1 MKIVITSGKG
11 GVGKTFIATCMA
23 DVLTEKLQVSFI
35 DCDVEA
41 PNAHLFLKPDNIE
54 SQPQYRSCVESM
66 DPQKCDL
73 CGKCA
78 KACYFNAIVVG
89 KESAMTFPEL
99 CRWCGSCQIV
109 CPNDA
114 IKVGRRRIG
123 DLYSGRVGQID
134 LSWATLQAGAGG
146 MTVTLIEKLK
156 EKNTGGLTIYDSP
169 PGTSCPVVHTVRGAD
184 CVVLVTDPTRFGLH
198 DLKLSVRMCRSMDI
212 QPFVIINRRG
222 TGDIAE
228 LKNWCDRQELQIIG
242 SIPDRRDIAECYS
255 SGKLATQH
263 MPDIRK
269 MFGSIADT
277 LLSLPKSVKKTNL
290 DKTEAT
296 VFISEPIN
304 PSVTEQSI
312 PPQSP
317 VEIAVVS
324 GKGGSGK
331 TSLSAC
337 FAQLAKTT
345 VVDCDVDAADLHLL
359 FEPKVIECQ
368 DFVGGRKMQIDPQTC
383 VSCGLCFNICRFDA
397 IRKTDNGLYAVIE
410 DNCEGCGACMQA
422 CPAGA
427 VVMEPST
434 DGRWY
439 FSNIRTGKMSHATL
453 SPGRENSG
461 KLVTLIRKKA
471 AAGYSSCD
479 SKGPIVLDG
488 APGTG
493 CPVIASI
500 GGTKFAVLVTEP
512 TVSGMHDL
520 QRIYELTKHF
530 GIPAGIVINK
540 ADINLKVSRNI
551 EQFAKENNIP
561 ILGKLPYTL
570 LFTDA
575 QQQGQTLLEYAD
587 NTQIT
592 KQIRVIW
599 KTILENINER
609 NISYENCNTGCT
621 G

>member
-1 MKIVITSGKG
+1 MKIAITSGKG
-11 GVGKTFIATCMA
+11 GVGKTFIATCLA
-23 DVLTEKLQVSFI
+23 DVLTESQQVSFI

-41 PNAHLFLKPDNIE
+41 PNAHLFLKPENVE
-54 SQPQYRSCVESM
+54 CQPQYQQCVESM

-89 KESAMTFPEL
+89 KKTAMTFPEL

-114 IKVGRRRIG
+114 IRIGQRKIG
-123 DLYSGRVGQID
+123 DLYSGKVGQID
-134 LSWATLQAGAGG
+134 LSWAELQTGAGG

-156 EKNTGGLTIYDSP
+156 EKQANELTIYDSP
-169 PGTSCPVVHTVRGAD
+169 PGTSCPVVHTVRNAD
-184 CVVLVTDPTRFGLH
+184 RVVLVTDPTRFSLH

-212 QPFVIINRRG
+212 QPVVIANR
-222 TGDIAE
+222 TEIGDLAQ
-228 LKNWCDRQELQIIG
+228 LRNWCNRQGLDIIG
-242 SIPDRRDIAECYS
+242 SLPDSRDIAECYS
-255 SGKLATQH
+255 SGKLATRH
-263 MPDIRK
+263 LPDIRK
-269 MFGSIADT
+269 VFSSIADT
-277 LLSLPKSVKKTNL
+277 LLSMPASVNKTNV
-290 DKTEAT
+290 DKTEAS
-296 VFISEPIN
+296 VFLSEPID
-304 PSVTEQSI
+304 SSAAEQTTATTN
-312 PPQSP
+312 P

-359 FEPKVIECQ
+359 FEPKVLECQ
-368 DFVGGRKMQIDPQTC
+368 NFIGGRKMQIDTQTC
-383 VSCGLCFNICRFDA
+383 VSCGLCFNVCRFNA
-397 IRKTDNGLYAVIE
+397 VRKTDAGSYVVVE

-427 VVMEPST
+427 VIAEPST

-439 FSNIRTGKMSHATL
+439 FSDIRTGKMSHATL
-453 SPGRENSG
+453 SPGSENSG
-461 KLVTLIRKKA
+461 KLVSLIRKKA
-471 AAGYSSCD
+471 VASSCD
-479 SKGPIVLDG
+479 SDSPVVLDG

-512 TVSGMHDL
+512 TVSGIHDL

-540 ADINLKVSRNI
+540 DDINPKVSWDI
-551 EQFAKENNIP
+551 AEFAKKNNIP
-561 ILGKLPYTL
+561 VLGKLPYSL

-575 QQQGQTLLEYAD
+575 QQQGKTLLEYAGD
-587 NTQIT
+587 TQIA

-599 KTILENINER
+599 KTIIENINER
-609 NISYENCNTGCT
+609 NRSYENCDTSCT

>member
-1 MKIVITSGKG
+1 MKIAITSGKG
-11 GVGKTFIATCMA
+11 GVGKTFIATCLA
-23 DVLTEKLQVSFI
+23 DVLTEKQQVSFI

-41 PNAHLFLKPDNIE
+41 PNAHLFLKPDRID
-54 SQPQYRSCVESM
+54 SQPQYQPCVESM
-66 DPQKCDL
+66 DSEKCDL

-89 KESAMTFPEL
+89 KKTAMTFPEL

-114 IKVGRRRIG
+114 IIIGQRKIG
-123 DLYSGRVGQID
+123 DLYSGKVGQID
-134 LSWATLQAGAGG
+134 LSWAVLQTGAGG

-156 EKNTGGLTIYDSP
+156 QKKTSELTIYDSP
-169 PGTSCPVVHTVRGAD
+169 PGTSCPVVHTVRHAD
-184 CVVLVTDPTRFGLH
+184 CVVLVTDPTRFGIH

-212 QPFVIINRRG
+212 QPLIIINRAE
-222 TGDIAE
+222 TGSLAE
-228 LKNWCDRQELQIIG
+228 LRNWCNSQGLEIIG
-242 SIPDRRDIAECYS
+242 SLPDSRDIAECYS
-255 SGKLATQH
+255 SGKLVTQH

-269 MFGSIADT
+269 IFSSIADT
-277 LLSLPKSVKKTNL
+277 LISLPKPVKKTNV
-290 DKTEAT
+290 DKTKAS
-296 VFISEPIN
+296 VFLSEPIGTSAEERTTTAQN
-304 PSVTEQSI
+304 
-312 PPQSP
+312 P

-337 FAQLAKTT
+337 FTQLAKTT

-359 FEPKVIECQ
+359 FEPKVLECQ
-368 DFVGGRKMQIDPQTC
+368 NFVGGRKMRIDPQEC
-383 VSCGLCFNICRFDA
+383 VSCGLCFNACRFNA
-397 IRKTDNGLYAVIE
+397 IRKTDENSYMVIE
-410 DNCEGCGACMQA
+410 DNCEGCGACLQV

-427 VVMEPST
+427 VMTEPST

-439 FSNIRTGKMSHATL
+439 FSAIRTGKMSHATL

-461 KLVTLIRKKA
+461 KLVTLIRKNA
-471 AAGYSSCD
+471 AAKSSFCD
-479 SKGPIVLDG
+479 SQSPIVLDG

-520 QRIYELTKHF
+520 KRIHELTKHF

-540 ADINLKVSRNI
+540 ADINHQVSQDI
-551 EQFAKENNIP
+551 EKFAKENNIP
-561 ILGKLPYTL
+561 VLGKLPYNM

-575 QQQGQTLLEYAD
+575 QQHEQTLLEYAGD
-587 NTQIT
+587 TQIA

-609 NISYENCNTGCT
+609 NISYENCNTSCT

>member
-1 MKIVITSGKG
+1 MKIAITSGKG
-11 GVGKTFIATCMA
+11 GVGKTFIATCLA
-23 DVLTEKLQVSFI
+23 DVLTEKQQISFI

-41 PNAHLFLKPDNIE
+41 PNAHLFLKPDRIE
-54 SQPQYRSCVESM
+54 CQPQYQSCVESM

-89 KESAMTFPEL
+89 KKTAMTFPEL

-114 IKVGRRRIG
+114 IRIGQRKIG
-123 DLYSGRVGQID
+123 DLYSGRVGRID
-134 LSWATLQAGAGG
+134 LSWAELQTGAGG

-156 EKNTGGLTIYDSP
+156 KSETNQLTIYDSP
-169 PGTSCPVVHTVRGAD
+169 PGTSCPVVHTVRDAD
-184 CVVLVTDPTRFGLH
+184 YVVLVTDPTRFGLH

-212 QPFVIINRRG
+212 QPVVIINRTEIG
-222 TGDIAE
+222 NIAE
-228 LKNWCDRQELQIIG
+228 LRNWCSRQGLNIIG
-242 SIPDRRDIAECYS
+242 SLPDSRDIAECYS
-255 SGKLATQH
+255 SGKLATRQ

-269 MFGSIADT
+269 IFSSIADR
-277 LLSLPKSVKKTNL
+277 LFSLPGDVSKTNV
-290 DKTEAT
+290 DKTEAS
-296 VFISEPIN
+296 VFLSEPID
-304 PSVTEQSI
+304 PSVTEQTA
-312 PPQSP
+312 PAQNP

-359 FEPKVIECQ
+359 FEPKVLECQ
-368 DFVGGRKMQIDPQTC
+368 DFVGGRKMRIDPQAC
-383 VSCGLCFNICRFDA
+383 VSCGLCFNVCRFNA
-397 IRKTDNGLYAVIE
+397 VRKMDNGSYVVIE

-422 CPAGA
+422 CPADA
-427 VVMEPST
+427 VITEPST

-439 FSNIRTGKMSHATL
+439 FSMIRTGKMSHATL

-461 KLVTLIRKKA
+461 KLVTLIRKNA
-471 AAGYSSCD
+471 AAGSSSCN
-479 SKGPIVLDG
+479 SRTPVVLDG

-530 GIPAGIVINK
+530 GIPTGIVINK
-540 ADINLKVSRNI
+540 TDINLKVSQSI
-551 EQFAKENNIP
+551 EEFAKETNVP
-561 ILGKLPYTL
+561 VLGKLPYTS

-575 QQQGQTLLEYAD
+575 QQQAQTLLEYAGD
-587 NTQIT
+587 THIAE
-592 KQIRVIW
+592 QIRTIW
-599 KTILENINER
+599 KTIIENINER
-609 NISYENCNTGCT
+609 DIAYENCNTSRT